1 MRVPCA
7 FVSCS
12 CCKDTK
18 KMAENQRINLFSR
31 IVKQFPHPVSS
42 PSIALRMGLSAGCG
56 RRNLLGHFRT
66 ARPASGHFFSHC
78 RVVSSPFARLCL
90 RLSAGAIAALRTFN
104 RHLPAAFAF
113 VHTFAIVFGECRRAP
128 APWGWWGMEMRI
140 IV

>member
-56 RRNLLGHFRT
+56 RLNLLGHFRT

-78 RVVSSPFARLCL
+78 RVVSSPFSRLCL
-90 RLSAGAIAALRTFN
+90 RLSAGAIAAWRTFAAQAGHWARPLSLRMN
-104 RHLPAAFAF
+104 DWAGLTLSIRSRHSRLL
-113 VHTFAIVFGECRRAP
+113 
-128 APWGWWGMEMRI
+128 
-140 IV
+140 